1 MYTTALVMIARNEA
15 RCIARCLR
23 SLRPWVDEMIV
34 LDTGSTDDTVAI
46 ARTEGAQV
54 HHFEWVDD
62 FAAARNA
69 ALTLSQADWNIV
81 IDADETLSEG
91 GEVLMVLKHQAPTFV
106 GRIDQYSNFKPDG
119 DLLAQTSSTWIPRV
133 LPAGIRYE
141 GTIHE
146 QPIFSLPRR
155 DLAVRL
161 QHDGYMPEQMQAKG
175 GRNQKLLEIAVQVTP
190 DDAYMQYQ
198 LGKEHEVHDRFDDA
212 CNAYEKALRFC
223 PMDRAFRHDLVIRT
237 LFALKQANRLPDA
250 IHLAESEMPNWQHS
264 ADFFFTLGDVLLS
277 HAVTHTDE
285 AETLLPMIE
294 ACWTRCMEIGDTPAL
309 EGSVH
314 GRGSHLAAHNLAV
327 FYDSLGLKEMAQP
340 QRPDIKKH
348 D

>member
-15 RCIARCLR
+15 RCIARSLR

-34 LDTGSTDDTVAI
+34 LDTGSIDDTVAI
-46 ARTEGAQV
+46 ACSEGAQV
-54 HHFEWVDD
+54 HHFDWVDD

-81 IDADETLSEG
+81 IDADEALSEG
-91 GEVLMVLKHQAPTFV
+91 GEVLKALKQQAPTFV
-106 GRIDQYSNFKPDG
+106 GRIDQYSSFKPDG
-119 DLLAQTSSTWIPRV
+119 GDLSLQTSSTWIPRV

-161 QHDGYMPEQMQAKG
+161 QHDGYMPEQMLVKG
-175 GRNQKLLEIAVQVTP
+175 ARNQKLLEIAVQVTP

-198 LGKEHEVHDRFDDA
+198 LGKEHEVHDRFDAA
-212 CNAYEKALRFC
+212 CAAYEHALRLC
-223 PMDRAFRHDLVIRT
+223 PLGQAYRHDLVIRA
-237 LFALKQANRLPDA
+237 LFALKQAGRLPDA

-277 HAVTHTDE
+277 HAVVHPDE
-285 AETLLPMIE
+285 AEVLLPMIE
-294 ACWTRCMEIGDTPAL
+294 SCWMRSLEIGDTPTL
-309 EGSVH
+309 EGSVQ
-314 GRGSHLAAHNLAV
+314 GRGSHLAAHNLMV
-327 FYDSLGLKEMAQP
+327 FYGSLGLTAKADVYRAAAQ
-340 QRPDIKKH
+340 RR
-348 D
+348 